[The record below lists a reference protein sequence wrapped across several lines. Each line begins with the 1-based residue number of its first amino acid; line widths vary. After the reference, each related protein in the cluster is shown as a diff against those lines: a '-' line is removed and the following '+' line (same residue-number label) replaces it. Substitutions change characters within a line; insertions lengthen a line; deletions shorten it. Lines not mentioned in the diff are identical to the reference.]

1 MKGQHITKNQVNIRI
16 GDAQKQNTW
25 VGNDDN
31 ERGQTI
37 RDAGSKQ
44 GEEGR
49 AGVEDTQGRGEIRAT
64 AEAREEQEAS

>member
-16 GDAQKQNTW
+16 GDAQKQDTW

-31 ERGQTI
+31 ERGQSI

-44 GEEGR
+44 GEEGKNR
-49 AGVEDTQGRGEIRAT
+49 RPPEYFQILRPGTT
-64 AEAREEQEAS
+64 AH

>member
-1 MKGQHITKNQVNIRI
+1 MKEQHITKNQVNMGI
-16 GDAQKQNTW
+16 GEAQKQDTW

-44 GEEGR
+44 GGEGR
-49 AGVEDTQGRGEIRAT
+49 AGVEDTKRAT
-64 AEAREEQEAS
+64 AEAKEEQKAS

>member
-25 VGNDDN
+25 VGNDGN

-37 RDAGSKQ
+37 RDAGSKL
-44 GEEGR
+44 GEGGKNRRPPEYFQILR
-49 AGVEDTQGRGEIRAT
+49 PRTT
-64 AEAREEQEAS
+64 AH